1 MVARIG
7 QTTTQEQAQL
17 FLKSEMWRNYL
28 SQRLPA
34 SQRILNL
41 GVSLNYVS
49 GWIIG
54 PFHQTVKIWSSHL
67 DIRPADHPFL
77 SVFGSSATIRAVSQY
92 QGYVN
97 QRLSWIAVYA
107 NDSAIVA
114 QNSPVCVASFNGRMK
129 EAG

>member
-1 MVARIG
+1 M
-7 QTTTQEQAQL
+7 
-17 FLKSEMWRNYL
+17 

-67 DIRPADHPFL
+67 DIQPGVYQIFVKVRIIGYNPRDFRINQTTQDWRSTACKQ
-77 SVFGSSATIRAVSQY
+77 SRAWDRELKAAAPKV
-92 QGYVN
+92 
-97 QRLSWIAVYA
+97 
-107 NDSAIVA
+107 
-114 QNSPVCVASFNGRMK
+114 
-129 EAG
+129 